1 MSSQRNALSRP
12 GVERRARN
20 QSAPLG
26 SPARLGAALSI
37 GLVLVGVAG
46 CTRKTS
52 HVAASSTN
60 SSSALVVRAWRNTLA
75 QESARLSFDVID
87 SSSAASTET
96 GVVDFAHAE
105 LELKH
110 VTADGTT
117 SEIRVVGGST
127 YLGQSNELPASLA
140 SALASGLSPGATL
153 AAPSA
158 GSAAISWITQRAAA
172 GEELLGALGEPLLWD
187 STALNALVNA
197 GAGPR
202 KAGLTDIRGTA
213 TTEYIVTPVGPYS
226 AVDFYVDNTNLV
238 RRLHLHLRVPSHP
251 AATPSPAT
259 AHEEVDETLELYAF
273 GVTVHVLAPAN
284 STAG

>member
-1 MSSQRNALSRP
+1 MSSLRHALSRP
-12 GVERRARN
+12 GVDPRARN
-20 QSAPLG
+20 HSAAFG
-26 SPARLGAALSI
+26 SPAWLCAVLSI

-46 CTRKTS
+46 CTQMTS
-52 HVAASSTN
+52 HLAAKSSN
-60 SSSALVVRAWRNTLA
+60 SSNALVLGAWRNTLA
-75 QESARLSFDVID
+75 QKSAQLSFAVID
-87 SSSAASTET
+87 SASTSSTET

-105 LELKH
+105 LELKR
-110 VTADGTT
+110 VTSEGTT

-153 AAPSA
+153 AAPSD
-158 GSAAISWITQRAAA
+158 GSAATSWIRQRTAA

-187 STALNALVNA
+187 STALNALVTA
-197 GAGPR
+197 GAGAR
-202 KAGLTDIRGTA
+202 KAGLTDVRGTA

-226 AVDFYVDNTNLV
+226 EVDFYVDNTNLV

-251 AATPSPAT
+251 ASSSPAT

-273 GVTVHVLAPAN
+273 GATVHVLPPAN